1 MREAEKAL
9 HRFRAT
15 AVGFSELQRDEED
28 RNDELQDFIAMQ
40 EMIEKE
46 MDSTTVSEEEM
57 ETLCGILGKL
67 RWSADWHFIGFEE
80 IPYASLTITGE
91 SIGEGGFGVIKKAYY
106 AGVQVAVK
114 ELRPELRF
122 NNSDLAAFRGQV
134 KDLEELR
141 RKIKLNAG
149 LKFPYIVQL
158 FGACTVPPTIC
169 LVMELSDHGSLYDVL
184 KRAREK
190 GDAYDAYETPDWEE
204 KLAILSDVTR
214 AISYLHQNGMLHYDL
229 KSTNVLV
236 FDKWR
241 AKVCDIGLAKI
252 DKIQTSISHRSTKMP
267 TGAYWMAPEIMEN
280 KGYTAQADIYG
291 IGMIMYEVI
300 SGKVPFEEMQDPL
313 SVAKAVVPAERPASE
328 DVNKEMVRIVQEIG
342 GDCRR
347 SRRKVA
353 TYITAENIAES
364 PRKAIGITTGR
375 IVESIKA
382 SDSPLGNL
390 ANDMTTTETDA
401 MRDGP
406 PVHSPISTRRAST
419 IRNKCMLQ

>member
-1 MREAEKAL
+1 MDAPRLVAACIRSLGSIVQESQTVTVNSFMCKRLAERTEKLLREPLTSLQLEQLDEQKQQQSADAEQQQQEQPTLEMLTALQEILGETLQFISQWVVRADRPIMHCWRTASNGKAVKNDLTDISSRLMREAENAL

-190 GDAYDAYETPDWEE
+190 
-204 KLAILSDVTR
+204 
-214 AISYLHQNGMLHYDL
+214 
-229 KSTNVLV
+229 
-236 FDKWR
+236 
-241 AKVCDIGLAKI
+241 
-252 DKIQTSISHRSTKMP
+252 
-267 TGAYWMAPEIMEN
+267 
-280 KGYTAQADIYG
+280 
-291 IGMIMYEVI
+291 
-300 SGKVPFEEMQDPL
+300 
-313 SVAKAVVPAERPASE
+313 
-328 DVNKEMVRIVQEIG
+328 
-342 GDCRR
+342 
-347 SRRKVA
+347 
-353 TYITAENIAES
+353 
-364 PRKAIGITTGR
+364 
-375 IVESIKA
+375 
-382 SDSPLGNL
+382 
-390 ANDMTTTETDA
+390 
-401 MRDGP
+401 
-406 PVHSPISTRRAST
+406 
-419 IRNKCMLQ
+419 